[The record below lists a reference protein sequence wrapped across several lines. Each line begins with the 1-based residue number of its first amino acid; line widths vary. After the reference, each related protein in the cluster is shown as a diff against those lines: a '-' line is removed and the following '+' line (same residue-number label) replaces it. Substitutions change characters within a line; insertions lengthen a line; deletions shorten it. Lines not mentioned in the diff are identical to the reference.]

1 VGQGKCFC
9 GEKCSVEIKIL
20 HQEEK
25 GESDEKVDSATDYD
39 HIIELEQWACGGTA
53 SIRLE

>member
-1 VGQGKCFC
+1 M
-9 GEKCSVEIKIL
+9 SVEIKIL

-25 GESDEKVDSATDYD
+25 GESDEKVDSPIDYD
-39 HIIELEQWACGGTA
+39 HISELEQRACGGTA